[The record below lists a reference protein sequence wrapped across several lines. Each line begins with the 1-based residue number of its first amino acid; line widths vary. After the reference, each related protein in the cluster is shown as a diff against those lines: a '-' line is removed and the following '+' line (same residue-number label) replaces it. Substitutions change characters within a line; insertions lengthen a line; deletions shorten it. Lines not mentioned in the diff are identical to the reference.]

1 MPGLRWYT
9 KGLLSA
15 ESNNPNQ
22 AARARV
28 CAVSYL
34 NTVPLVW
41 GFEHSPVAALRET
54 FDLRFALP
62 SDCAAQMASG
72 EADVGIV
79 PVIEMA
85 RQKLEYF
92 RGTGI
97 ACHGP
102 VRSILLISK
111 VPMNCIQTLAA
122 DAASRT
128 SVMLARVILAE
139 KYGVEPR
146 VIARPAELAP
156 MLGEADAALIIGDPA
171 LRLDPAAL
179 PFETLDLGG
188 EWVAMTG
195 LPMVFA
201 VWSYKRAWSGST
213 GALHDRYA
221 QAFLESCRFGREHA
235 ADIARIEGPAR
246 GVSEELALRYVTE
259 HIVYELGERDYQGLD
274 QYVKMARAVG
284 VSA

>member
-1 MPGLRWYT
+1 LHPDH
-9 KGLLSA
+9 SIVQ
-15 ESNNPNQ
+15 P
-22 AARARV
+22 RV

-41 GFEHSPVAALRET
+41 GMQHSPDPLLREA
-54 FDLRFALP
+54 FDLSFALP
-62 SDCAAQMASG
+62 SDCAAQLASG
-72 EADVGIV
+72 AADIGII

-97 ACHGP
+97 ACRGP

-111 VPMNCIQTLAA
+111 VPMNRIQTLAA

-139 KYGVEPR
+139 KYGVEPA
-146 VIARPAELAP
+146 VVARPADLAS

-171 LRLDPAAL
+171 LRLDPATL

-188 EWVAMTG
+188 EWTSMTG

-201 VWSYKRAWSGST
+201 VWAGRKEIIHANHGYEKHARIFA
-213 GALHDRYA
+213 A
-221 QAFLESCRFGREHA
+221 SCRYGREHA
-235 ADIARIEGPAR
+235 AEIARTEAPTR
-246 GVSEELALRYVTE
+246 GVSEELALRYITH

-274 QYVKMARAVG
+274 LYVKMAMAVG

>member
-1 MPGLRWYT
+1 MS
-9 KGLLSA
+9 SA
-15 ESNNPNQ
+15 EPNSPEL
-22 AARARV
+22 ASRPRV

-41 GFEHSPVAALRET
+41 GLEHSSHLGGI
-54 FDLRFALP
+54 FNLSYALP
-62 SDCAAQMASG
+62 ADCAAQLASG
-72 EADVGIV
+72 EADIGIV

-85 RQKLEYF
+85 RQKLDYF

-111 VPMNCIQTLAA
+111 VPFNRIRTLAA

-139 KYGVEPR
+139 KFGVEPKLL
-146 VIARPAELAP
+146 VRPADLAP

-171 LRLDPAAL
+171 LRLDPATL

-188 EWVAMTG
+188 EWNAMTG

-201 VWSYKRAWSGST
+201 VWSYAKERL
-213 GALHDRYA
+213 GASARQIDRYT
-221 QAFLESCRFGREHA
+221 QAFVESCRYGLEHA
-235 ADIARIEGPAR
+235 RDIARIEAPSR
-246 GVSEELALRYVTE
+246 GVSEDLALRYVTG
-259 HIVYELGERDYQGLD
+259 HIVYELGDRDYQGLEL
-274 QYVKMARAVG
+274 YVKMALAVG

>member
-1 MPGLRWYT
+1 
-9 KGLLSA
+9 
-15 ESNNPNQ
+15 
-22 AARARV
+22 V

-41 GFEHSPVAALRET
+41 GMLHSPDPLLREA

-62 SDCAAQMASG
+62 SDCAAQLASG
-72 EADVGIV
+72 EADIGII

-92 RGTGI
+92 RGAGI

-111 VPMNCIQTLAA
+111 VPMSRIKTLAV

-139 KYGVEPR
+139 KFGVEPR
-146 VIARPAELAP
+146 LIARPADLAA

-171 LRLDPAAL
+171 LRLDPATL

-188 EWVAMTG
+188 EWTSITG

-201 VWSYKRAWSGST
+201 VWSGRKEVIQ
-213 GALHDRYA
+213 DRYA
-221 QAFLESCRFGREHA
+221 RVFLESCRYGIQHA

-246 GVSEELALRYVTE
+246 GVSEELALSYVTR

-274 QYVKMARAVG
+274 LYLKMALAVG

>member
-1 MPGLRWYT
+1 M
-9 KGLLSA
+9 
-15 ESNNPNQ
+15 
-22 AARARV
+22 
-28 CAVSYL
+28 CAVSFL

-41 GFEHSPVAALRET
+41 GMLHSPDAELRET

-62 SDCAAQMASG
+62 SECAAQMASG
-72 EADVGIV
+72 QADVGIV

-85 RQKLEYF
+85 RQKLGYF

-111 VPMNCIQTLAA
+111 VPFSRIRTLAA

-139 KYGVEPR
+139 KYRAEPN
-146 VIARPAELAP
+146 VITRPADLAA

-171 LRLDPAAL
+171 LRLDPSTL
-179 PFETLDLGG
+179 PFETLDLGQ
-188 EWVAMTG
+188 EWVATTG

-201 VWSYKRAWSGST
+201 VWGYRRDWA
-213 GALHDRYA
+213 GASEPHHDRYLR
-221 QAFLESCRFGREHA
+221 AFNDSCRYGIEHA
-235 ADIARIEGPAR
+235 NDIARLEAPQR
-246 GVSEELALRYVTE
+246 GVSEEVALQYVTK
-259 HIVYELGERDYQGLD
+259 HIVYELGERDYQGLE
-274 QYVKMARAVG
+274 QYVKLAMAVG

>member
-1 MPGLRWYT
+1 M
-9 KGLLSA
+9 
-15 ESNNPNQ
+15 
-22 AARARV
+22 

-34 NTVPLVW
+34 NTTPLVW
-41 GFEHSPVAALRET
+41 GMLHSPDAELRRA

-62 SDCAAQMASG
+62 SDCAAQLAMG
-72 EADVGIV
+72 EADIGIV

-111 VPMNCIQTLAA
+111 VPINRIRTLAA

-146 VIARPAELAP
+146 VVTRPADLAP

-188 EWVAMTG
+188 EWTGMTG

-201 VWSYKRAWSGST
+201 VWSGRKEIIQE
-213 GALHDRYA
+213 RYA
-221 QAFLESCRFGREHA
+221 RLFRESCRYGLEHA
-235 ADIARIEGPAR
+235 ADIARTEGPAR
-246 GVSEELALRYVTE
+246 GIGEELALDYVTK
-259 HIVYELGERDYQGLD
+259 HIVYELVERDYQGMQL
-274 QYVKMARAVG
+274 YIKMALLQDQRAVG
-284 VSA
+284 VSQ

>member
-1 MPGLRWYT
+1 ML
-9 KGLLSA
+9 
-15 ESNNPNQ
+15 
-22 AARARV
+22 
-28 CAVSYL
+28 
-34 NTVPLVW
+34 
-41 GFEHSPVAALRET
+41 HSPDPALRAA

-62 SDCAAQMASG
+62 SDCAAQLAAG
-72 EADVGIV
+72 EADIGIV
-79 PVIEMA
+79 PAIEMV
-85 RQKLEYF
+85 RQKLDYF

-111 VPMNCIQTLAA
+111 VPFNRIKTLAA

-139 KYGVEPR
+139 KYGVEPK
-146 VIARPAELAP
+146 VVAQPADLAP

-201 VWSYKRAWSGST
+201 VWSYSPSWSGASNP
-213 GALHDRYA
+213 LHDRYA
-221 QAFLESCRFGREHA
+221 RFFIESCRFGLEHA
-235 ADIARIEGPAR
+235 EDIARLEGPSR
-246 GVSEELALRYVTE
+246 GISEELALRYVTH

-274 QYVKMARAVG
+274 QYVKMALAVG
-284 VSA
+284 AAA

>member
-1 MPGLRWYT
+1 MRP
-9 KGLLSA
+9 
-15 ESNNPNQ
+15 
-22 AARARV
+22 RV

-41 GFEHSPVAALRET
+41 GLLHEPHSSDPQLREA

-62 SDCAAQMASG
+62 SDCAAQLASG
-72 EADVGIV
+72 EADIGII

-92 RGTGI
+92 RGAGI

-111 VPMNCIQTLAA
+111 VPMPRIRTLAV

-139 KYGVEPR
+139 KYGVEPK
-146 VIARPAELAP
+146 VIARPADLAA

-171 LRLDPAAL
+171 LRLDPATL

-188 EWVAMTG
+188 EWTSMTG

-201 VWSYKRAWSGST
+201 LWSYTKEFGRKEMI
-213 GALHDRYA
+213 HERYA
-221 QAFLESCRFGREHA
+221 DVFIKSCRYGIQHA
-235 ADIARIEGPAR
+235 ADIARIEAPER
-246 GVSEELALRYVTE
+246 GISEDLALRYITR
-259 HIVYELGERDYQGLD
+259 HIVYELGEKDYQGLD
-274 QYVKMARAVG
+274 LYVKMAMAVG

>member
-1 MPGLRWYT
+1 M
-9 KGLLSA
+9 
-15 ESNNPNQ
+15 
-22 AARARV
+22 

-41 GFEHSPVAALRET
+41 GMLHSPDPLLREA

-62 SDCAAQMASG
+62 SDCAAQLASG
-72 EADVGIV
+72 EADIGII

-92 RGTGI
+92 RGAGI

-111 VPMNCIQTLAA
+111 VPMSRIKTLAV

-139 KYGVEPR
+139 KFGIEPKL
-146 VIARPAELAP
+146 VARPADLAA

-171 LRLDPAAL
+171 LRLDPVTL

-188 EWVAMTG
+188 EWTSMTG

-201 VWSYKRAWSGST
+201 VWGYTKELGRKEMIQE
-213 GALHDRYA
+213 RYA
-221 QAFLESCRFGREHA
+221 GVFLESCRYGIQHA
-235 ADIARIEGPAR
+235 TDIARIEAPER
-246 GVSEELALRYVTE
+246 GVSEDLALRYITR
-259 HIVYELGERDYQGLD
+259 HIAYELGERDYQGLD
-274 QYVKMARAVG
+274 LYVKMAMAVG

>member
-1 MPGLRWYT
+1 MHPDH
-9 KGLLSA
+9 SI
-15 ESNNPNQ
+15 
-22 AARARV
+22 ARPRV

-41 GFEHSPVAALRET
+41 GIEHSPDPQLREA
-54 FDLRFALP
+54 FDLSFALP
-62 SDCAAQMASG
+62 SDCAAQLASG
-72 EADVGIV
+72 AADIGII

-111 VPMNCIQTLAA
+111 VSMSRIKTLAV

-139 KYGVEPR
+139 KFGVEPR
-146 VIARPAELAP
+146 LISRAADLAA

-171 LRLDPAAL
+171 LRLDPATL

-188 EWVAMTG
+188 EWTSMTG

-201 VWSYKRAWSGST
+201 VWSGREEIVQG
-213 GALHDRYA
+213 RYA
-221 QAFLESCRFGREHA
+221 GLFIESCRYGLQHA
-235 ADIARIEGPAR
+235 ADIARIEAPSR
-246 GVSEELALRYVTE
+246 GVTEELALRYITR
-259 HIVYELGERDYQGLD
+259 HIVYELGEKDYQGLEL
-274 QYVKMARAVG
+274 YVKMARLKDDLAVEA
-284 VSA
+284 SA

>member
-1 MPGLRWYT
+1 MLHAPDR
-9 KGLLSA
+9 
-15 ESNNPNQ
+15 
-22 AARARV
+22 
-28 CAVSYL
+28 
-34 NTVPLVW
+34 
-41 GFEHSPVAALRET
+41 ALREA

-62 SDCAAQMASG
+62 SDCAAELASG
-72 EADVGIV
+72 EADIGIV

-111 VPMNCIQTLAA
+111 VPFNRIRTLAA

-139 KYGVEPR
+139 KYGVEPK
-146 VIARPAELAP
+146 VVARHADLAA

-201 VWSYKRAWSGST
+201 VWSGRKETIQER
-213 GALHDRYA
+213 HA
-221 QAFLESCRFGREHA
+221 QVFLESCRYGLEHA
-235 ADIARIEGPAR
+235 ADIARAEAAPR
-246 GVSEELALRYVTE
+246 GVSEALAHDYITK
-259 HIVYELGERDYQGLD
+259 HIVYQLGERDYQGLEL
-274 QYVKMARAVG
+274 YLKMALLHDQRVVG
-284 VSA
+284 VSEA

>member
-1 MPGLRWYT
+1 MLHAPDR
-9 KGLLSA
+9 
-15 ESNNPNQ
+15 
-22 AARARV
+22 
-28 CAVSYL
+28 
-34 NTVPLVW
+34 
-41 GFEHSPVAALRET
+41 ALREA

-62 SDCAAQMASG
+62 SDCAAQLASG
-72 EADVGIV
+72 EADIGIV

-85 RQKLEYF
+85 RQSLQYF

-111 VPMNCIQTLAA
+111 VPFNRIRTLAA

-139 KYGVEPR
+139 KYGVEPK
-146 VIARPAELAP
+146 VVARHADLAA

-201 VWSYKRAWSGST
+201 VWSGREEVIQE
-213 GALHDRYA
+213 RYA
-221 QAFLESCRFGREHA
+221 RVFAESCRYGLEHA
-235 ADIARIEGPAR
+235 ADIARAEAAPR
-246 GVSEELALRYVTE
+246 GVSEELAHDYITK
-259 HIVYELGERDYQGLD
+259 HIVYELGERDYQGLEL
-274 QYVKMARAVG
+274 YLKMALLQDRRAVG
-284 VSA
+284 VSKS

>member
-1 MPGLRWYT
+1 
-9 KGLLSA
+9 LL
-15 ESNNPNQ
+15 PDHPIPQ
-22 AARARV
+22 PRV

-41 GFEHSPVAALRET
+41 GMLHSPAPLLRQA

-62 SDCAAQMASG
+62 SDCAAQLASG
-72 EADVGIV
+72 AADIGII

-85 RQKLEYF
+85 RQNLDYF

-111 VPMNCIQTLAA
+111 VPVRRIKTLAV

-139 KYGVEPR
+139 KFGVEPR
-146 VIARPAELAP
+146 LIARPADLPA

-171 LRLDPAAL
+171 LRLDPATL

-188 EWVAMTG
+188 EWTSMTG

-201 VWSYKRAWSGST
+201 VWSYTKEWGRRQAVTQEG
-213 GALHDRYA
+213 HA
-221 QAFLESCRFGREHA
+221 QVFQASCRYGVEHA

-246 GVSEELALRYVTE
+246 GVTEDLALRYITQ
-259 HIVYELGERDYQGLD
+259 HIVYELGERDYQGLEL
-274 QYVKMARAVG
+274 YVKLARLKDNQAVG
-284 VSA
+284 VEA